1 MREEQTTKSDKE
13 NGRKEKR
20 RIRKRRYRM
29 AVCLFFCFAVL
40 TLTIEGCIPQ
50 RQGDSGSDSE
60 RNRRDGSTDLTQM
73 DGERTEA
80 DFNSEQPDSE
90 SEQSDSGSKQ
100 SDSESEQSDSESEQ
114 SDSESKQLDSGRT
127 DSDSSQ
133 KDHESG
139 HTDSSSG
146 QQGSNFGR
154 TDSGQSNSI
163 SVDVTAKNVVVM
175 QADTGLVLYQK
186 KGADRIAPASTAKM
200 ITALTVLDIC
210 SEEDE
215 VTVGTE
221 IMLMHEDSSRAW
233 LNQGDTLTVRQLLIA
248 LLLPSGNDA
257 AYTLAVYS
265 GRKLAGDSSLSDVS
279 AVDVFMTAVNEKACE
294 LGAENSNFAAPDGYD
309 AKGQYTTAMN
319 LAILAKACLDEPCI
333 AEIVSDAKSYERWTG
348 GREVTYQNSNKLL
361 DPDSPFYYPEA
372 TGIKTGTSSLAGAS
386 LISSAVING
395 KTYIC
400 VVMGAASDD
409 ERFQDSIAI
418 YDAIKTLDL

>member
-1 MREEQTTKSDKE
+1 MREEQITNSDE
-13 NGRKEKR
+13 TNRRKKKR
-20 RIRKRRYRM
+20 RIRKRIFNKT
-29 AVCLFFCFAVL
+29 VSVFFCLTVF
-40 TLTIEGCIPQ
+40 TLTIVGCAPQ
-50 RQGDSGSDSE
+50 RNGSGGSDSAPE
-60 RNRRDGSTDLTQM
+60 RQDGSTDLLQA
-73 DGERTEA
+73 DKEQSEA
-80 DFNSEQPDSE
+80 DLNSEKADSKPEKADSKPEKADSKPEKADSKLELKNSESVQTDTE
-90 SEQSDSGSKQ
+90 SEQSDT
-100 SDSESEQSDSESEQ
+100 
-114 SDSESKQLDSGRT
+114 GRT
-127 DSDSSQ
+127 DTGSDQESSKPNQ
-133 KDHESG
+133 
-139 HTDSSSG
+139 
-146 QQGSNFGR
+146 

-175 QADTGLVLYQK
+175 KADTGLVLYQK
-186 KGADRIAPASTAKM
+186 NGTERIAPASTAKM

-210 SEEDE
+210 SAEDE

-279 AVDVFMTAVNEKACE
+279 AVDVFMTAVNEKAGE
-294 LGAENSNFAAPDGYD
+294 LGAGNSNFVAPDGYD

-348 GREVTYQNSNKLL
+348 GREVTYQNTNKLL
-361 DPDSPFYYPEA
+361 DPNSPFYYPEA

-395 KTYIC
+395 ETYIS

-418 YDAIKTLDL
+418 YDEIKTLDL